1 MDQVVVN
8 WILGGVGGLMGFILS
23 AVWQSVKDLQVADVT
38 LAEKVQSIEV
48 LVAGSYVKRDDLDKL
63 TLALFAKL
71 DKIERLGR
79 KEFVFPNN
87 AKQKHGYYVQYH
99 FEADPNAISEVE
111 AHLKLNEQVML
122 QHYRRL

>member
-1 MDQVVVN
+1 MKRKYEGIY
-8 WILGGVGGLMGFILS
+8 ILKLQGQDEGIDEMVGKITKELESNG
-23 AVWQSVKDLQVADVT
+23 
-38 LAEKVQSIEV
+38 
-48 LVAGSYVKRDDLDKL
+48 
-63 TLALFAKL
+63 AKL

-99 FEADPNAISEVE
+99 FEADPSALNTVE
-111 AHLKLNEQVML
+111 SHLKLNEQVML